1 MSTTTVIPPARAVE
15 LAEQR
20 CGVYRDELGWN
31 TFRDGRTGAVVLRA
45 DRQWAV
51 IVPKAFGLQ
60 LRSRLRERPAPM
72 FSIDRAMWVFI
83 TGRPGTVIDR
93 AEVSVSLT
101 RLGAVPVLPGATVAL
116 PTPGDHRRC
125 WLDAPGRVRVL
136 PSFGVVVDA
145 LLAAGEADRWP

>member
-1 MSTTTVIPPARAVE
+1 MSTTTMMSRLEAAE

-20 CGVYRDELGWN
+20 CGVYRDHLGWN
-31 TFRDGRTGAVVLRA
+31 TIRDSQTGAIVLRA
-45 DRQWAV
+45 DQQWAV
-51 IVPKAFGLQ
+51 IVPRRLGVQVRA
-60 LRSRLRERPAPM
+60 RLRERPAPV
-72 FSIDRAMWVFI
+72 FSIDRTVWVFI

-116 PTPGDHRRC
+116 PTPGDPRRC
-125 WLDAPGRVRVL
+125 WLHALDRVL

-145 LLAAGEADRWP
+145 VLVAGETDRWP